1 MIMVEIC
8 AIKFPDFAWLR
19 NVTAII
25 KSSYHDK
32 TFFEILEE
40 LKDEEVEPF
49 LTKIIDLGHES
60 ALEHITF
67 TFLIY
72 DISRWATHQLVRHRI
87 SSYTQK
93 TLRKERIIDDTSFVV
108 DDVFPEK
115 LLPALKK
122 YYETVSKFYTEL
134 LQRDVAPEV
143 VRAILPGSIKSEIAW
158 TVNLR
163 ALRNFLQQRLTKT
176 AQAEIRELAEKI
188 VSIFEDLEVEYLLK
202 GVAYTTE
209 VLGD

>member
-1 MIMVEIC
+1 
-8 AIKFPDFAWLR
+8 
-19 NVTAII
+19 VTAVI
-25 KSSYHDK
+25 KSSFHDEP
-32 TFFEILEE
+32 FFDILDE

-49 LTKIIDLGHES
+49 LTKIIELGHES

-93 TLRKERIIDDTSFVV
+93 TLRKERPIEADSFVI
-108 DDVFPEK
+108 DEAFPEK
-115 LLPALKK
+115 LLPALNK
-122 YYETVSKFYTEL
+122 YYATVSKFYANL
-134 LQRDVAPEV
+134 LERGVAPEEA
-143 VRAILPGSIKSEIAW
+143 RAVLPGSVKSEIAW

-163 ALRNFLQQRLTKT
+163 ALRNFLKQRLSKF

-202 GVAYTTE
+202 GVVGE
-209 VLGD
+209 